1 MGIGK
6 MTGSTQDIFNSLQ
19 KKIDLAV
26 KENRPIDS
34 YVKKQ
39 IEILEQ
45 SHDEFV
51 KAATENGY
59 DLANPSVAE
68 IELQQYSAMKA
79 LAKKIGAPV
88 DKYDEVMK
96 QVQIRVLGEDGY
108 KQFIANQ
115 NK

>member
-6 MTGSTQDIFNSLQ
+6 MNGGTQDFFYNLQ

-39 IEILEQ
+39 IELLEQ

-51 KAATENGY
+51 HQVQAQGY
-59 DLANPSVAE
+59 DLASPSVAE

-88 DKYDEVMK
+88 DKYDDVMK
-96 QVQIRVLGEDGY
+96 QIQIRVLGEDGY
-108 KQFIANQ
+108 NKFIANQ
-115 NK
+115 DK

>member
-1 MGIGK
+1 MSIGK
-6 MTGSTQDIFNSLQ
+6 MNGGTQDFFNNLQ

-51 KAATENGY
+51 LRAQAEGY
-59 DLANPSVAE
+59 DLRNPNVAE
-68 IELQQYSAMKA
+68 IELEQYSAMKA
-79 LAKKIGAPV
+79 LAARIGLPV
-88 DKYDEVMK
+88 EKYDETIK
-96 QVQIRVLGEDGY
+96 QIQIRVLGEDGY
-108 KQFIANQ
+108 KRFIANQ

>member
-1 MGIGK
+1 MSINK
-6 MTGSTQDIFNSLQ
+6 MNGGTQDLFNQLQ

-26 KENRPIDS
+26 KDNRPIDS

-39 IEILEQ
+39 IELLEQ

-51 KAATENGY
+51 LQAQAQGY

-79 LAKKIGAPV
+79 LAKRIGAPV
-88 DKYDEVMK
+88 DKYDDVMK
-96 QVQIRVLGEDGY
+96 QIQIRVLGEEGY
-108 KQFIANQ
+108 NQFIANL

>member
-6 MTGSTQDIFNSLQ
+6 MNGGTQDLFNNLQ

-51 KAATENGY
+51 LRAKAEGF
-59 DLANPSVAE
+59 DLSSLSVAE

-79 LAKKIGAPV
+79 LATKIGAPV
-88 DKYDEVMK
+88 DKYDDVMK
-96 QVQIRVLGEDGY
+96 QIQIRVLGEDGY
-108 KQFIANQ
+108 KKFIANQ
-115 NK
+115 E

>member
-6 MTGSTQDIFNSLQ
+6 MNGGSQNFFNSLQ

-51 KAATENGY
+51 LKAQAEGY

-96 QVQIRVLGEDGY
+96 QIQIRVLGEDGY
-108 KQFIANQ
+108 KQFIAKQ